1 MLKSEGYTIL
11 EVEPVFHSELLVN
24 GELEHFNVTP
34 DLLVERDGQQYVV
47 EIKRYRERGWISNAA
62 VRRQILEYLHAS
74 GLACLL
80 VRMPEGLI
88 DHIDLEEDE

>member
-1 MLKSEGYTIL
+1 M
-11 EVEPVFHSELLVN
+11 FHSELLVN